1 MIIIDVQIYI
11 FLMVDNKSNK
21 TPIIQFKKKKDMQR
35 SIIKYI
41 LWVQIKKMT

>member
-21 TPIIQFKKKKDMQR
+21 TPIIQFKKKKTCR
-35 SIIKYI
+35 GALLSIFYGFK
-41 LWVQIKKMT
+41 